1 MSKKKRP
8 GISAET
14 LLRPRLDRLWA
25 DDALLHKD
33 DAAVTGDLD
42 VLARDVTPEMFLK
55 TALYAYQAA
64 SEAVQARLDAVMPG
78 WLARHDLVDT
88 LQALAAD
95 QALGPQTRLPALA
108 WLEAAGR
115 ETAELARQPSLF
127 FEAHYLDDEMEWEE
141 KAQAYVGVLWYTSPS
156 KDRAQGLGF
165 LIDYHPP
172 WDGSVK
178 DAMVMPQRSPQGLL
192 RHVKSFWREGEAEL
206 QDISPE
212 RAKTIILTALNC
224 NREAEIRL
232 HRDLIKVRDMF
243 ERWVLS
249 LPDEPDTPDFTMQ
262 DFDHL
267 SEHGQRPEEI
277 MHFEQTVG
285 RRVRMKDGQELL
297 IMKDPEGLEELD
309 DEW

>member
-8 GISAET
+8 DISAET

-33 DAAVTGDLD
+33 DAAVMGDMD
-42 VLARDVTPEMFLK
+42 VLARDIAPELFLK
-55 TALYAYQAA
+55 TALYAHQAA
-64 SEAVQARLDAVMPG
+64 SEAAQARLDAVLPG
-78 WLARHDLVDT
+78 WLAQRGHVDT
-88 LQALAAD
+88 LQALAAE
-95 QALGPQTRLPALA
+95 QALGPELRPPALA

-115 ETAELARQPSLF
+115 DTTGLARQPSLF
-127 FEAHYLDDEMEWEE
+127 FEAHYLDDETSWDD
-141 KAQAYVGVLWYTSPS
+141 KKQAYVGVLWYTSPS
-156 KDRAQGLGF
+156 KEHAQGMGF

-172 WDGSVK
+172 WEGSVK
-178 DAMVMPQRSPQGLL
+178 DAMVIPQRSPQGLL

-206 QDISPE
+206 QNISAE

-232 HRDLIKVRDMF
+232 HRDLIQARDLF
-243 ERWVLS
+243 ERWVLP
-249 LPDEPDTPDFTMQ
+249 LPDGPETPDFTMQ

-267 SEHGQRPEEI
+267 AEHGQRPEEI

-297 IMKDPEGLEELD
+297 IMKDPEGMD